1 VKKEIDCQVF
11 EDQLDA
17 LMKGKLS
24 EEGVGQL
31 KSHAL
36 SCPDCAMQLRV
47 QEHLALPSLEE
58 LEGAVPE
65 ELLASVWP
73 TVEDAVRGG
82 GPGGIRGA
90 SDASGSSR
98 ILAYLHSSWLVPT
111 LAAASVVLLF
121 STGFLFSEL
130 RNTEARES
138 QLAERIG
145 QLEDDLAELNGR
157 TVAVERT
164 AGLASRRPW
173 ARAVNLSLGSQE
185 SVTVGWLQEM
195 LGNMQ
200 PDAHVLSKSE
210 WDDLMGSR
218 FSRGFGRLRVSI
230 PGESIADGLTVAE
243 LLTLLEELNLDPD
256 QTVPADRL
264 MDILS

>member
-17 LMKGKLS
+17 LMEGRLS

-31 KSHAL
+31 RAHAL
-36 SCPDCAMQLRV
+36 SCAGCAMQLRV

-65 ELLASVWP
+65 EMLASVWP
-73 TVEDAVRGG
+73 TVEDAVREG

-90 SDASGSSR
+90 SDAAGAFRIPAHTHSR
-98 ILAYLHSSWLVPT
+98 WLVPT
-111 LAAASVVLLF
+111 LAAASVALLF

-138 QLAERIG
+138 QLADRIG
-145 QLEDDLAELNGR
+145 QLEDDLAGLNER

-164 AGLASRRPW
+164 AGLSARSGW
-173 ARAVNLSLGSQE
+173 ARAINLSLGSPE
-185 SVTVGWLQEM
+185 TVTIGWLKEM
-195 LGNMQ
+195 LGGMQ

-210 WDDLMGSR
+210 LDDLMGSR

-230 PGESIADGLTVAE
+230 PGESIADGLNVAE